1 MQRFVFRMWIHSS
14 HQAQRVWLTDHAS
27 NVGVL
32 ENAKHAAELNG
43 VSSVCSVK
51 ALIWGMFCPW
61 VVQMQVPDLIV
72 GADILYDATEI
83 DSVLATVS
91 YFMVLAASICMS
103 GIACAL
109 QYLGRWDR
117 WFRSML
123 KVVKVLV
130 FVNAYGFRNAMN
142 IHCPTRKKNPS
153 ASSLSPS
160 KTEGL
165 GLRVA
170 VGVRWSCSELRGRRL
185 SRWLNNRIP
194 LSMWIGCLYLLT
206 IYGRPLPPAPTTSW
220 TVTGSRGGCA
230 LWTWASSRRHATAI

>member
-1 MQRFVFRMWIHSS
+1 M
-14 HQAQRVWLTDHAS
+14 
-27 NVGVL
+27 GVL

-117 WFRSML
+117 
-123 KVVKVLV
+123 
-130 FVNAYGFRNAMN
+130 
-142 IHCPTRKKNPS
+142 
-153 ASSLSPS
+153 
-160 KTEGL
+160 
-165 GLRVA
+165 
-170 VGVRWSCSELRGRRL
+170 
-185 SRWLNNRIP
+185 
-194 LSMWIGCLYLLT
+194 
-206 IYGRPLPPAPTTSW
+206 
-220 TVTGSRGGCA
+220 
-230 LWTWASSRRHATAI
+230 